1 MSEFTKGEGGGHK
14 IGKMGRLRLW
24 MTPYITYVQTIIN
37 FDTNQSRFTS
47 FSNSHHNQG
56 ISDKIL
62 WSFFFY
68 LLQLQHFV
76 VKPLS
81 IVKKKSTCLHQAVVF
96 YDWKNPEKIEKK
108 KKRKSLLP
116 GLPKRIK
123 KREFAN
129 VEFAN
134 SENLQALNVPHG
146 IQYTEPKTSI

>member
-81 IVKKKSTCLHQAVVF
+81 IVKKNLHVCIRPLSF
-96 YDWKNPEKIEKK
+96 TIGRTRRKLKK

-146 IQYTEPKTSI
+146 I

>member
-1 MSEFTKGEGGGHK
+1 M
-14 IGKMGRLRLW
+14 
-24 MTPYITYVQTIIN
+24 
-37 FDTNQSRFTS
+37 
-47 FSNSHHNQG
+47 
-56 ISDKIL
+56 
-62 WSFFFY
+62 
-68 LLQLQHFV
+68 

-81 IVKKKSTCLHQAVVF
+81 IVKKNLHVCIRPFVVF

-146 IQYTEPKTSI
+146 I